1 MALDLDDVTKTLQD
15 AAYVSIG
22 LGVIAFQR
30 AQVRRQELRKTL
42 DERVGEAKSTADA
55 MSGLVEDRVKMLEER
70 LAAVEEQVET
80 AVERLESTLPG
91 PVAEASRTAR
101 GTAKVVRDQVRD
113 QVRQLAK

>member
-1 MALDLDDVTKTLQD
+1 MALELDDVTKTIQD

-22 LGVIAFQR
+22 LGVIALQR
-30 AQVRRQELRKTL
+30 AQVRRQELRKSF
-42 DERVGEAKSTADA
+42 DEAKGTAGA
-55 MSGLVEDRVKMLEER
+55 VPALVEDRVKLLEER

-91 PVAEASRTAR
+91 PLAEASRTAR

-113 QVRQLAK
+113 QVRHLSKQ

>member
-1 MALDLDDVTKTLQD
+1 MALELDDVAKTLQD

-30 AQVRRQELRKTL
+30 AQVRRQELRKSL
-42 DERVGEAKSTADA
+42 EGGVEGAKGTAGA
-55 MSGLVEDRVKMLEER
+55 VPALVEDRVKLLEER

-91 PVAEASRTAR
+91 PLAEASRTAR

-113 QVRQLAK
+113 QVRQLR